1 LFKGLLYSILSS
13 CGFGMGAVIAKLAYQ
28 SGLSPNR
35 LLQIRFTL
43 ALPLMLL
50 VLLLRSPGLLRIT
63 FPVLW
68 KAALMGGL
76 LYGLQSSLFY
86 TSLTIIPASTAALVL
101 YLYPVVVALLS
112 RAFFGLRLEP
122 IILLSLGLVVVGVGL
137 VFYDAFTQSVE
148 PLGLLLVLG
157 SMVCFSAYLLIAQAA
172 LRGEEP
178 LAVSFY
184 VILFAAV
191 TFNLLAGPE
200 NLLSPGLP
208 GLAYGGAMALLSTV
222 MAISLLYLAIEKI
235 GSTYVSIFS
244 TLEPV
249 ATILAAYLILAER
262 VVLWQLVG
270 VVLIVGGISTPN
282 LRSLVRARS

>member
-1 LFKGLLYSILSS
+1 MFKGLLYSILSS

>member
-1 LFKGLLYSILSS
+1 
-13 CGFGMGAVIAKLAYQ
+13 MGAVIAKLAYQ